1 MTLTIA
7 IVTFNARDDLE
18 RCLGAITGA
27 PPATSHD
34 VVIVDNGSTDGAPEM
49 VAQRF
54 PSMRLIRAAGNIGFG
69 AANNIAIRQSE
80 GDLVLLLNPDTIV
93 PRGAIDRLVAEL
105 HGAPDAAAIGPRLV
119 DTNGRAELS
128 FGPMPGPLGEARQ
141 KLLGWAHARG
151 IWPMSS
157 WVERVTSRPRA
168 VAWASAACLLVRRA
182 DVLRAGL
189 FDERYFLYWE
199 DVDLCTA
206 LRARGRTVRFTP
218 AVQVVHARG
227 RSSIGRRPA
236 TRLAYRRGQLAFY
249 RKWRPGWARVVAWYL
264 LARGEHPE
272 SMAAG
277 EGTHGSQAGP
287 R

>member
-7 IVTFNARDDLE
+7 IVTFNARDHLE
-18 RCLGAITGA
+18 RCLESIAGA
-27 PPATSHD
+27 PPATPHD

-54 PSMRLIRAAGNIGFG
+54 PSMRLIRARGNIGFG
-69 AANNIAIRQSE
+69 AANNVAIRQSQ
-80 GDLVLLLNPDTIV
+80 GDLVLLLNPDTVV
-93 PRGAIDRLVAEL
+93 PRGAIDGLVAEL
-105 HGAPDAAAIGPRLV
+105 ERAPDAAAIGPRLV
-119 DTNGRAELS
+119 DADGRAELS
-128 FGPMPGPLGEARQ
+128 FGPMPSPLGEAWQ

-151 IWPMSS
+151 IWPVTS
-157 WVERVTSRPRA
+157 WVEHVTSRPRA
-168 VAWASAACLLVRRA
+168 VAWASAACLLLRRA
-182 DVLRAGL
+182 EVDEAGL

-206 LRARGRTVRFTP
+206 MRARGRTVRFTP

-249 RKWRPGWARVVAWYL
+249 RKWRPAWAPVVAWYL
-264 LARGEHPE
+264 RARGEHPE
-272 SMAAG
+272 PLAG
-277 EGTHGSQAGP
+277 DGGTHG
-287 R
+287 

>member
-1 MTLTIA
+1 VTLTIA

-18 RCLGAITGA
+18 RCLDAIA
-27 PPATSHD
+27 RSPPETSHD
-34 VVIVDNGSTDGAPEM
+34 VVVVDNGSTDGAPEM

-54 PSMRLIRAAGNIGFG
+54 PSMRLIRAPGNIGFG

-93 PRGAIDRLVAEL
+93 PRGAIDRLIAEL
-105 HGAPDAAAIGPRLV
+105 HRAPDAAAIGPRLV
-119 DTNGRAELS
+119 GANGRAEMS
-128 FGPMPGPLGEARQ
+128 FGPMPGPLGDARQ
-141 KLLGWAHARG
+141 KLLGWAHTRR
-151 IWPMSS
+151 IWPMTS
-157 WVERVTSRPRA
+157 WVEHMTSHPRA

-182 DVLRAGL
+182 DVLTAGL

-227 RSSIGRRPA
+227 RSSIGRQPA

-249 RKWRPGWARVVAWYL
+249 HKWRPGWARVLAWYL
-264 LARGEHPE
+264 RARGEHPE
-272 SMAAG
+272 SLAG
-277 EGTHGSQAGP
+277 NTGPRRSQAGP

>member
-1 MTLTIA
+1 VTLTIA

-128 FGPMPGPLGEARQ
+128 FGPMPGPLGEALAEHRRRIEQ
-141 KLLGWAHARG
+141 LEEALAATSPAAATGEAFRELLRRWGSPADGPALLLLDEAIERLRGADIAVLALRNANRATLELFNQASLLQLRAVDGALRTVLLTSLDGEQATLVLLGDDYDGGHKAWVR
-151 IWPMSS
+151 WPDGRDDIVPGSR
-157 WVERVTSRPRA
+157 VER
-168 VAWASAACLLVRRA
+168 
-182 DVLRAGL
+182 G
-189 FDERYFLYWE
+189 
-199 DVDLCTA
+199 
-206 LRARGRTVRFTP
+206 
-218 AVQVVHARG
+218 
-227 RSSIGRRPA
+227 
-236 TRLAYRRGQLAFY
+236 
-249 RKWRPGWARVVAWYL
+249 
-264 LARGEHPE
+264 
-272 SMAAG
+272 
-277 EGTHGSQAGP
+277 
-287 R
+287 

>member
-1 MTLTIA
+1 VTLTIA

-18 RCLGAITGA
+18 RCLDAIAGW
-27 PPATSHD
+27 PPDTSHD

-54 PSMRLIRAAGNIGFG
+54 PSMRLIRAPGNIGFG

-93 PRGAIDRLVAEL
+93 PRGAIDRLIAEL
-105 HGAPDAAAIGPRLV
+105 HRAPDAAAIGPRLV
-119 DTNGRAELS
+119 GANGRAEMS
-128 FGPMPGPLGEARQ
+128 FGPMPGPLGDARQ
-141 KLLGWAHARG
+141 KLLGWAHTRG
-151 IWPMSS
+151 IWPMTS
-157 WVERVTSRPRA
+157 WVEHMTSHPRA

-182 DVLRAGL
+182 DVLTAGL

-249 RKWRPGWARVVAWYL
+249 HKWRPGWARVLAWYL
-264 LARGEHPE
+264 RARGEHPE
-272 SMAAG
+272 SLAG
-277 EGTHGSQAGP
+277 HTGPRRSQAGP